1 MSMNDNNE
9 NSQNQKPDYNLSEQQ
24 NSNMQDSNFN
34 MQPKKSPLGD
44 IFLGLGLSLA
54 LIASMIV
61 SLYSGSAGLFSII
74 MFILMTCATFLSVKL
89 IKQNH
94 PIAGKILLATII
106 PLTLLLLLFGACF
119 VSLGVL

>member
-1 MSMNDNNE
+1 
-9 NSQNQKPDYNLSEQQ
+9 
-24 NSNMQDSNFN
+24 
-34 MQPKKSPLGD
+34 MQPKKSPSGD